1 MPKAINKTEKLPHR
15 SIGVGVFKAKRIIS
29 SHVGIPPHIAPPIT
43 QTAPIFPGRRPAK
56 YRGQQRAQLTCHGHG
71 CPSRTAKY
79 LFCMGRVWEG
89 RVCPSQNIKIMWRMR
104 QHKKP
109 PIRVVFYVGATY
121 FSGPSAC
128 QVSRTAASLT
138 DLSRDGCP
146 SRTASQTV
154 KFGSARKSLWAER
167 VCLEIR

>member
-15 SIGVGVFKAKRIIS
+15 SIGVGVFKANRIIS

-109 PIRVVFYVGATY
+109 PIRVVFLCWRYLFFRAV
-121 FSGPSAC
+121 SS
-128 QVSRTAASLT
+128 QVSWAEASLT

-146 SRTASQTV
+146 SRTAKYLSCIGRV
-154 KFGSARKSLWAER
+154 WVER
-167 VCLEIR
+167 VCLKV